1 MEQDMSNIENA
12 ISGQQQNTVE
22 SESHETASIP
32 GMYPDGNIKPR
43 PQNRKVV
50 IMAFLKV
57 MPGGLIKRVE
67 QVFDAP
73 IAFSIHREM
82 INTINEWRLRV
93 FGEDGKLYETKNV
106 DMPGAD
112 QVVQCLIVNSKSG
125 KIISEKVFDGVE
137 AAAYL
142 AKVRADLENN
152 KIKPR
157 HQFGETSADG
167 FHLLQ
172 DAMNSAAEKR
182 TEIAV
187 NN

>member
-1 MEQDMSNIENA
+1 MSNIENA
-12 ISGQQQNTVE
+12 ISDQQLNTVG
-22 SESHETASIP
+22 SENHETAP
-32 GMYPDGNIKPR
+32 VTGMYPDGNIKPR
-43 PQNRKVV
+43 PQNRKVTL
-50 IMAFLKV
+50 MAFLKT
-57 MPGGLIKRVE
+57 MPGGVIKRVE

-106 DMPGAD
+106 EMPGAD
-112 QVVQCLIVNSKSG
+112 QLVYCLTLHSRTG

-152 KIKPR
+152 KIKAS
-157 HQFGETSADG
+157 HQFGETSAEG